1 MDVLAYRAYVTDA
14 LKALIG
20 ANDRYMDWIDR
31 KPADTRTGD
40 DIDRELSRKFGW
52 EVKSNKSV

>member
-1 MDVLAYRAYVTDA
+1 MNRRAYEVYMTDSIRA
-14 LKALIG
+14 MIG

-31 KPADTRTGD
+31 KPQDTRTGD